1 MPADCQPEDF
11 QLASSLRMTTGLLY
25 LNRFT
30 VTVTLCLNRYFDW
43 LRLHF
48 KKSNW
53 TVWLRD
59 SAERRV
65 GSHLVGITSYFNQLS
80 WLASSFWAEATF
92 RLQYTLN
99 NTMGPPVC
107 WLLRGNVCWTAIWCL
122 VSTFKGFAALWS
134 AIQQPP
140 TSLKLFSTDTSKNSL
155 LKMEEIWIIIV
166 YISQYWVK
174 KNKI

>member
-80 WLASSFWAEATF
+80 WLASSFWTEATF

-107 WLLRGNVCWTAIWCL
+107 WLLSGNVCWMAIWCL

-134 AIQQPP
+134 AIQLPP

>member
-48 KKSNW
+48 KKSTW

-107 WLLRGNVCWTAIWCL
+107 WLLSGNVCWTAIWCL
-122 VSTFKGFAALWS
+122 VSTFKGFAVLWYT
-134 AIQQPP
+134 IQQPP
-140 TSLKLFSTDTSKNSL
+140 TSLKLFSTETSKNSL
-155 LKMEEIWIIIV
+155 LKME
-166 YISQYWVK
+166 
-174 KNKI
+174 KNMNHHSLYFSILSEEK